1 MPGIVAVAKMRVV
14 AGRVLC
20 ELRHIE
26 RPDGD
31 RPGVLE
37 PLDRCCRI
45 SRPECAANLGA
56 APARLTRPVVHVLV
70 RERHAVEG
78 AEQPAGLAQ
87 PVEALGGLQCLL
99 RLEGITRV
107 DRRVAGLEGVER
119 GLGEGD
125 SGNLA
130 LAHRLARLD
139 QCQTHERGGALPRRL
154 HGVRSF
160 VSCSA
165 ASKLDGS
172 SSNASC
178 PRARSNPWTAAA
190 NSRAKLWPTAFGG
203 AIPDQNFACSS
214 IWRSMSLLIAPPPA
228 APQHRDPIA

>member
-1 MPGIVAVAKMRVV
+1 
-14 AGRVLC
+14 
-20 ELRHIE
+20 
-26 RPDGD
+26 
-31 RPGVLE
+31 
-37 PLDRCCRI
+37 
-45 SRPECAANLGA
+45 
-56 APARLTRPVVHVLV
+56 V

-130 LAHRLARLD
+130 LAHRLASVD
-139 QCQTHERGGALPRRL
+139 QRQTHERRGALPRRR

-178 PRARSNPWTAAA
+178 PRARSNPWIAAA

-214 IWRSMSLLIAPPPA
+214 NWRSMSLLIGPSTGCTTASRSNSMNCYGGRPKSSVTKAPAGLDYISSTMPA
-228 APQHRDPIA
+228 SGTFLDRFEVLNCGNRRLSDRAQIARSPLTEEVREGGS

>member
-1 MPGIVAVAKMRVV
+1 MCRESWSHTCKACPSGSTCPCARAARRGGGRA
-14 AGRVLC
+14 AGR
-20 ELRHIE
+20 
-26 RPDGD
+26 P
-31 RPGVLE
+31 
-37 PLDRCCRI
+37 
-45 SRPECAANLGA
+45 CAAG
-56 APARLTRPVVHVLV
+56 R
-70 RERHAVEG
+70 
-78 AEQPAGLAQ
+78 
-87 PVEALGGLQCLL
+87 ALGGLQCLL

-119 GLGEGD
+119 SLGEGD

-139 QCQTHERGGALPRRL
+139 QRQTHERRGALPRRR

-172 SSNASC
+172 SPNASC
-178 PRARSNPWTAAA
+178 PRARSNPWIAAA
-190 NSRAKLWPTAFGG
+190 NSLAKLWPTAFGG

-214 IWRSMSLLIAPPPA
+214 TWRSMSLLIAPPPV
-228 APQHRDPIA
+228 APHHRDSNSMNRYGGRPKSR